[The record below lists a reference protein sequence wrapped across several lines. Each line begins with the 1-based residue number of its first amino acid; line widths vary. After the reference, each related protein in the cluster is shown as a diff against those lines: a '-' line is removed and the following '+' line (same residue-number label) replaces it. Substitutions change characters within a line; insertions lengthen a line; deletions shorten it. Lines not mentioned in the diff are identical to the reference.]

1 MALKIQ
7 NTMAPTPSSGTLR
20 AASAAETPA
29 EHAVLF
35 KRTLSVASGEAR
47 EEHLRAL
54 IAKIDDQA
62 ERLSEHT
69 DVAEFARYRQYIKDF
84 LDDLVSNG
92 YEFDKQSVFGGRG
105 RARYLVTVRTIDEK
119 LDQLGKEVLSGQA
132 DNLSVLHATDD
143 IRGLILDVYT

>member
-7 NTMAPTPSSGTLR
+7 NTMAPTPTGTTVR
-20 AASAAETPA
+20 TSSAAETPS

-35 KRTLSVASGEAR
+35 RRTLSAASGEAR

-54 IAKIDDQA
+54 IAKIDEQA

-92 YEFDKQSVFGGRG
+92 YEFDKQSVFSGRG

-143 IRGLILDVYT
+143 IRGLILDVFT

>member
-1 MALKIQ
+1 MALKVQ
-7 NTMAPTPSSGTLR
+7 SAASPTPASSTVR
-20 AASAAETPA
+20 TAASAEVPA
-29 EHAVLF
+29 DRSVLF
-35 KRTLSVASGEAR
+35 RRTLTQASGEAR

-62 ERLSEHT
+62 ARLSEHT

-92 YEFDKQSVFGGRG
+92 YEFDKQSVFSGRG
-105 RARYLVTVRTIDEK
+105 RARYLVTVKTVNEK

-143 IRGLILDVYT
+143 IRGLILDVFT